1 MRKANKTIVDSNYS
15 GVPIY
20 FSDEENEERDYKG
33 RCLTHYT
40 KISSLLS
47 ILAQKQFFAKTITY
61 QSQEKTIP
69 NHNFLMGQLFLV
81 SFTKKIKEDLKM
93 WGNIKKGCNVK
104 IDITLKNAVIDLIDI
119 DRPFYTT
126 NKINGEAIDVF
137 RHFYNYK
144 NKIETTKNIS
154 VSTKFIEQGYVNDA
168 QAYSMKNLENTEEC
182 FVCDNQVYDIIGH
195 TGSHELERWSY
206 QEEVKLI
213 AKLMSTKPIEINS
226 CTYLSIPIK
235 FDNVDNITITV
246 KKPYIQNEYAK
257 LCEIL
262 NTLKPINVKMGK
274 SSFDYE
280 E

>member
-1 MRKANKTIVDSNYS
+1 MRKAKKTIVDSNYS
-15 GVPIY
+15 VVPIY
-20 FSDEENEERDYKG
+20 FSDEKNEERDYKG
-33 RCLTHYT
+33 KRLTHYT

-47 ILAQKQFFAKTITY
+47 ILTQKQFFAKTISY
-61 QSQEKTIP
+61 KSQEKTIP
-69 NHNFLMGQLFLV
+69 NHNFLMGQLFSV
-81 SFTKKIKEDLKM
+81 SFTKQIKEDLKM

-119 DRPFYTT
+119 SRPFYTT

-137 RHFYNYK
+137 RHFYNCK
-144 NKIETTKNIS
+144 NNIETTKNIS
-154 VSTKFIEQGYVNDA
+154 VSTKFIEPSYVNNA

-206 QEEVKLI
+206 QKEVKLI

-262 NTLKPINVKMGK
+262 NTLKPINVKTGK
-274 SSFDYE
+274 SSFDYKE
-280 E
+280 